1 MHNER
6 NSFCTNHK
14 HCDGMSG
21 ATPLVIVHIN
31 AASKQL
37 MGRDLTT
44 NGRMYPTKDIQFSV
58 LFIARE

>member
-1 MHNER
+1 
-6 NSFCTNHK
+6 
-14 HCDGMSG
+14 MSG